1 MPEVPR
7 GLVPV
12 LFWPVPDFRLIPA
25 IDALRQRDGVRAL
38 EATFGA
44 DATTDAL
51 RVGAEQ
57 LRGAIASGAGPS
69 NAESAAAQIEQAA
82 ATSLTVRAR
91 GSLRPVINA
100 TGVIIH
106 TNLGR
111 APIAPAALE
120 RLAEVAKGYSNLEY
134 DLSEG
139 ARGSRSVHA
148 ESLITALTGAEAAIV
163 VNNNAAAILLIL
175 TGLAEG
181 REVLISRGELVEIG
195 GGFRVPDVMR
205 QSGAVLREIGTTN
218 RTRVNDYTSAVS
230 PNTAMFLRVHPSNFR
245 IEGFTERPSL
255 AELIAGAQAMRVPVI
270 EDLGSG
276 CLVSDLADEPTVQA
290 SIEAGVDLVCFSGD
304 KMLGGP
310 QAGIIAG
317 KTALVDRLRAHPL
330 MRALRVD
337 KLTYAVLEATL
348 AEYVAGR
355 AAATVPV
362 QRMLHASAEEI
373 EERAR
378 ALGDRLAA
386 GGWNVALVSG
396 SSAVGG
402 GSAPGLGLATVLL
415 TIQREGQSASATEA
429 WLRTLDPP
437 VIARIEND
445 RVVLDLRTVLAE
457 QDDALTRVF
466 GV

>member
-1 MPEVPR
+1 M
-7 GLVPV
+7 
-12 LFWPVPDFRLIPA
+12 PDFRLIPA